1 MAGGKLSPRQ
11 KMINLMYL
19 VFIAMMAMQISVE
32 VITAFGLMNKKFE
45 SANIAAD
52 SNNEVLLSGLA
63 TRAQDD
69 PTRYTQPY
77 ETAKQVRNLS
87 NEFFNYIGGLKDDA
101 TEGFEIDPETGEYP
115 YELMGKGAGIDY
127 GWFEKDGYSEKGKE
141 IVARFQKY
149 REDFRSIIGEG
160 TENDTKYGF
169 LFDKLDEKFSTED
182 VLNKDGQPRPY
193 LEYHFKGFPA
203 VASLAYLS
211 SLQNDVRELENGAYN
226 LLLGNSL
233 EQAASMRNYQA
244 MVITDKSVYYQGETI
259 NYKVV
264 LGRYDESTVPT
275 EVVVNGVK
283 IPQERIKDGQVASSM
298 TAGALGDHK
307 FTGKFT
313 FMEDGEAIPVDIL
326 NSNYI
331 VVSRPTMVTIS
342 ADKMNV
348 VYIGLD
354 NPISVTVEGVTADKV
369 NASVSGTATLTKVS
383 NGKYMLKPGTG
394 SREVVVSATGTMSD
408 GQTIS
413 SDHTFRVKMIPRP
426 LGTIRGE
433 TDARG
438 PASNLANVT
447 VGARLEDFDFDLNL
461 RVTQFTIVFPGTGSE
476 VINGTRLTQAAQD
489 KAARLRPGD
498 VVRIVNIKTSLEGA
512 PDVILRDPTN
522 ATFTIQ

>member
-19 VFIAMMAMQISVE
+19 VFIAMMAMQVSVE
-32 VITAFGLMNKKFE
+32 VITAFGLMNEKFE
-45 SANIAAD
+45 SANKSAE
-52 SNNEVLLSGLA
+52 NTNQVLFDGLKLKA
-63 TRAQDD
+63 EDEPA
-69 PTRYTQPY
+69 RYTEPY
-77 ETAKQVRNLS
+77 QKAQKVQALS
-87 NEFFNYIGGLKDDA
+87 NQFFAFVEDLKADA
-101 TEGFEIDPETGEYP
+101 TEGFERDPETGKYP
-115 YELMGKGAGIDY
+115 YESMGKGAGIDY
-127 GWFEKDGYSEKGKE
+127 GWFDKDGYSERGNE
-141 IVARFQKY
+141 IVARFEKY
-149 REDFRSIIGEG
+149 RNDFKEILG
-160 TENDTKYGF
+160 NDVKYKF
-169 LFDKLDEKFSTED
+169 LTED
-182 VLNKDGQPRPY
+182 IDSKFATNPVKNKDGQDIPF

-203 VASLAYLS
+203 VSSLAYLS
-211 SLQNDVRELENGAYN
+211 SIQNDIRQVEHEAYN
-226 LLLGNSL
+226 LFLGNSL
-233 EQAASMRNYQA
+233 KQAASMRHYQA
-244 MVITDKSVYYQGETI
+244 MVIPDKAVYYQGEPI
-259 NYKVV
+259 KYKVV
-264 LGRYDESTVPT
+264 LGRYDNSTVPT
-275 EVVVNGVK
+275 SVVVNGVT
-283 IPQERIKDGQVASSM
+283 IPQSRIKAGQVEGSSVAS
-298 TAGALGDHK
+298 GLGEHK

-313 FMEDGEAIPVDIL
+313 FMEDGEPIVVDIL
-326 NSNYI
+326 NSNYV
-331 VVSRPTMVTIS
+331 VVSRPSSATIS

-354 NPISVTVEGVTADKV
+354 NPISVTVEGVTSDKV
-369 NASVSGTATLTKVS
+369 NASVSGSATLSKVS

-394 SREVVVSATGTMSD
+394 SREVVVTATGTMSD

-413 SDHTFRVKMIPRP
+413 SKQAFRVKMIPRP

-461 RVTQFTIVFPGTGSE
+461 RVTQFTIVFPGMGSE

-489 KAARLRPGD
+489 KATRLRPGD